1 MKSILCFGDSNTY
14 GVNPENNGRFDRT
27 ERWTGRLQSLLGPDY
42 YVIEEGYK
50 GRTTCF
56 ADDSDPFRSGIKV
69 LDLIMK
75 THSPLNLVIV
85 MLGTNDFKTQ
95 FNMTAK
101 VSAHAL
107 KKIVEKIKSYGAQ
120 VLIVSP
126 IMLGSDI
133 ENSNFWELDRH
144 SAEEIKK
151 TPDFYSRVA
160 SLTGSAFFDAST
172 VASTGPDSLH
182 MNAQGHKALAAAL
195 YEQVKTILK

>member
-27 ERWTGRLQSLLGPDY
+27 ERWTGRLQSLLGPEY

-126 IMLGSDI
+126 IMLGADI

>member
-75 THSPLNLVIV
+75 THSPLDLVIV

-126 IMLGSDI
+126 IMLGADI

-144 SAEEIKK
+144 SAEEIQK

-172 VASTGPDSLH
+172 VASTGSDSLH

>member
-133 ENSNFWELDRH
+133 ENSNFWELDKH

>member
-126 IMLGSDI
+126 IMLGADI

>member
-75 THSPLNLVIV
+75 THSPLDLVIV

>member
-14 GVNPENNGRFDRT
+14 GVNPENNGRFNRA
-27 ERWTGRLQSLLGPDY
+27 ERWTGRLQTLLGSDY

-75 THSPLNLVIV
+75 THSPVDLVIV

-107 KKIVEKIKSYGAQ
+107 KKIVEKIQPYGPQ

-126 IMLGSDI
+126 ILLGADI
-133 ENSNFWELDRH
+133 ENSRFWELNQH
-144 SAEEIKK
+144 SAQELKNVA
-151 TPDFYSRVA
+151 DFYSLVA
-160 SLTGSAFFDAST
+160 KLTGSAFFDAST

-182 MNAQGHKALAAAL
+182 MNAQGHEALAAAL
-195 YEQVKTILK
+195 AEKVKTLLK

>member
-75 THSPLNLVIV
+75 THSPLDLVIV

-126 IMLGSDI
+126 IMLGADI

-195 YEQVKTILK
+195 YEQVKTILR

>member
-126 IMLGSDI
+126 IMLGADI

-144 SAEEIKK
+144 AAEEIKK

>member
-160 SLTGSAFFDAST
+160 SLSGSAFFDAST